1 MAKVQFIRTPKGE
14 SLAVLPRAEYEA
26 LAKAADRY
34 DRAQLRAVERRIKEG
49 REKEY
54 PFAVVEAVADGLPPV
69 RAWREDRALSAT
81 AVAEAA
87 GISAGYLS
95 QIETGRRTGTLRVL
109 QAIADV
115 IGVTV
120 TELTAPLE
128 GD

>member
-1 MAKVQFIRTPKGE
+1 MLKVQFIRTPKGE
-14 SLAVLPRAEYEA
+14 ALAVLPRVEYEA

-54 PFAVVEAVADGLPPV
+54 PIAVVEAVADGVPPI
-69 RAWREDRALSAT
+69 RAWREDRDLSAA

-109 QAIADV
+109 RAIAEV

-120 TELTAPLE
+120 TELTAPFE

>member
-1 MAKVQFIRTPKGE
+1 MLKVQFIRTPKGE
-14 SLAVLPRAEYEA
+14 ALAVLPRAEYEA

-54 PFAVVEAVADGLPPV
+54 PIAVVEAVADGVPPI
-69 RAWREDRALSAT
+69 RAWREDRDLSAA

-95 QIETGRRTGTLRVL
+95 QIETGRRSGTLRVL
-109 QAIADV
+109 RAIAEV

-120 TELTAPLE
+120 TELTAPFE

>member
-1 MAKVQFIRTPKGE
+1 MLKVQFIRTPKGE
-14 SLAVLPRAEYEA
+14 ALAVLPRAEYEA

-34 DRAQLRAVERRIKEG
+34 DRAQLRAVERRIKDG

-54 PFAVVEAVADGLPPV
+54 PIAVVEAVADGVPPI
-69 RAWREDRALSAT
+69 RAWREDRDLSAA

-109 QAIADV
+109 RAIAEV

-120 TELTAPLE
+120 TELTAPFE